1 MFPVEGLYV
10 SLENYECPISSL
22 LPVFSF
28 TVFVFGT
35 EGVETLRIPV
45 LLRPPLF
52 VRQNRLGAAR
62 RRTKKAVVHQQCS
75 EGREATLGPP
85 QELEGGARSAPY
97 F

>member
-35 EGVETLRIPV
+35 EGVECTIRPLEYQFSFV
-45 LLRPPLF
+45 LLCL
-52 VRQNRLGAAR
+52 
-62 RRTKKAVVHQQCS
+62 
-75 EGREATLGPP
+75 
-85 QELEGGARSAPY
+85 SAKIA
-97 F
+97 